1 MGIPHRLC
9 RRGGSQRLR
18 LLPTAHTGLPP
29 RMELKVQR
37 SFMQILSRPIRRNR
51 RGYALIIILC
61 FLVVC
66 LIVFASVMHW
76 ITSNA
81 YVTQRNN
88 QYNMSE
94 SAAEA
99 ATEKVLS
106 QMNYDYVA
114 QSLSN
119 SATYYATTFIPGL
132 AT

>member
-1 MGIPHRLC
+1 
-9 RRGGSQRLR
+9 
-18 LLPTAHTGLPP
+18 
-29 RMELKVQR
+29 MELKVQR
-37 SFMQILSRPIRRNR
+37 RFMQTLSRPTRRNGG
-51 RGYALIIILC
+51 GYALIIILC

-66 LIVFASVMHW
+66 LIVFASMMYW

-88 QYNMSE
+88 QFNMSE

-119 SATYYATTFIPGL
+119 SGAYYGSTFSSRTDDRSGEL
-132 AT
+132 AHQICL